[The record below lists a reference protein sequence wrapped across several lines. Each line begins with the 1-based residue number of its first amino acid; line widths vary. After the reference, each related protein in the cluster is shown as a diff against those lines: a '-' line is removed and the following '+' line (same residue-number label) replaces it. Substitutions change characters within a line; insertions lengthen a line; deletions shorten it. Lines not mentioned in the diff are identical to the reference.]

1 MRKQYLEEN
10 RHTFDCLAAR
20 SPEEAKSMN
29 TAQLREAFLIDQLF
43 ASDRV
48 CAAYSMQDR
57 MIALGVMPA
66 KKAISLP
73 IYKELTKADYFLER
87 REMGII
93 NVGGKGAVTVN
104 KKEYVLN
111 KKDALYIGQGNQDI
125 EFASESEN
133 TPALFYCNSAPAHA
147 SHPTTQINQS
157 SVEPL
162 TLGDAA
168 TASYRK
174 LYQCIIPS
182 RVKSCQLVMGFTEL
196 LNGSVWNTTPP
207 HTHKRRMESYFYFDL
222 PKEQMLIH
230 LMGEPT
236 ETRHLIVRNHQAVIS
251 PEWSIHCGAATSSY
265 AFVWAMAG
273 ENQDFADMD
282 KLTLEELF

>member
-10 RHTFDCLAAR
+10 NNTFDCLAAR
-20 SPEEAKSMN
+20 SAEEAMKMN
-29 TAQLREAFLIDQLF
+29 TAQLRDAFLIDKLF
-43 ASDRV
+43 VSDRV

-57 MIALGVMPA
+57 MIALGIMPT
-66 KKAISLP
+66 KKALSLP
-73 IYKELTKADYFLER
+73 VYNELTKADYFLER

-93 NVGGKGAVTVN
+93 NVGGKGTVTVN

-111 KKDALYIGQGNQDI
+111 KKDGLYAGRGNQDI

-147 SHPTTQINQS
+147 SYPTMQILQS

-168 TASYRK
+168 TASCRK
-174 LYQCIIPS
+174 LYQYIIPS
-182 RVKSCQLVMGFTEL
+182 RVKSCQLTMGFTEL
-196 LNGSVWNTTPP
+196 LNGSVWNSIPP

-230 LMGEPT
+230 LMGEPA

-265 AFVWAMAG
+265 SFVWAMAG
-273 ENQDFADMD
+273 ENQEFTDMD